1 MSKTLEMEIFKLSQK
16 EEERALVLHEKSIII
31 DGAQA
36 SNFTD
41 EYFKKVRSAGVTA
54 TIITVAWNH
63 NLHQTV
69 KLIWSWRAKINKNRD
84 VALFPESM
92 DSIFRA
98 KKEKKVAYLFGFQ
111 NTLPLEGDIDLLE
124 IYKSLG
130 VRIIQLTYN
139 EKNMVGCG
147 CGEQTDCGLSS
158 FGIKVIE
165 RMNKLRIPVDLS
177 HVGDKTAAEAIEL
190 AELPVFSH
198 SNARSLCHNVRNI
211 KDEQIKAIGKKEG
224 IIGVN
229 AYPSFVKRTKTEIGE
244 KPMLSDF
251 LDHIDYMVKLAGVDH
266 VGMGLDFIENAPE
279 EEFALLA
286 SNPEMWGLPNPQGI
300 YEYPEGIEKISEIF
314 DITRGLVARGYSDN
328 EVRKI
333 MGENWLRVLRKTEGE
348 IA

>member
-1 MSKTLEMEIFKLSQK
+1 MEIINLSGK
-16 EEERALVLHEKSIII
+16 EEERALALHRKSIII

-41 EYFKKVRSAGVTA
+41 EYFKKVRDAGVTA

-63 NLHQTV
+63 NLHESV

-84 VALFPESM
+84 VALFTESM
-92 DSIFRA
+92 DSIFKA
-98 KKEKKVAYLFGFQ
+98 KEEKKVAYLFGFQ

-124 IYKSLG
+124 IYRSLG
-130 VRIIQLTYN
+130 VRITQLTYN
-139 EKNMVGCG
+139 QKNMVGCG
-147 CGEQTDCGLSS
+147 CGEKIDSGLSS

-165 RMNKLRIPVDLS
+165 RMNKLRILVDLS

-190 AELPVFSH
+190 AEFPVFSH
-198 SNARSLCHNVRNI
+198 SNARSLCRNVRNI
-211 KDEQIKAIGKKEG
+211 KDEQIEAIGKKGG

-244 KPMLSDF
+244 RPTVSDF
-251 LDHIDYMVKLAGVDH
+251 LDHIDYMIELAGIDH
-266 VGMGLDFIENAPE
+266 VGMGLDFIENAPK

-286 SNPEMWGLPNPQGI
+286 SNPEMWGLPNPEGAYQ
-300 YEYPEGIEKISEIF
+300 YPEGIERISEIF
-314 DITRGLVARGYSDN
+314 NITRGLVARGYSDR
-328 EVRKI
+328 EARKI
-333 MGENWLRVLRKTEGE
+333 MGENWLRVLRKTEAK